1 MLGLY
6 LNELKKGINRIEFR
20 FIWIMFLVLCISAF
34 FVNCLEFYGASCSFI
49 RKASQMNI
57 ITSSYSTYF
66 LSLVTVLLPLLSGFL
81 YSDNLALEKNGGT
94 LSLLLT
100 RTSLKK
106 IMLSKIFAVLTIPFV
121 ISFFSLNVNILL
133 TYFAFPNFGGDN
145 VLNLPAYDIG
155 IQQYSPLYAFD
166 LLRLNSEWGYTYI
179 YVFLISLFASILSLF
194 SFAVVNFINKNCYLT
209 IIGIFI
215 VFVIIG
221 MVLGLLGLGNLSWHV
236 AFNSNALGS
245 ALTPFIWLLGLSM
258 IAIGLIIAYS
268 KKMELIE

>member
-34 FVNCLEFYGASCSFI
+34 FVNCLEFYGASFSFI

-121 ISFFSLNVNILL
+121 ISFF
-133 TYFAFPNFGGDN
+133 TFPNFGGDN

-179 YVFLISLFASILSLF
+179 YVFLISLFASVLSLF

-245 ALTPFIWLLGLSM
+245 TLTPFIWLLGLSM